1 MDKSKVRVEIKKL
14 TNWSEVLDA
23 ARFTVNK
30 GDLEKEPSEEFKTR
44 ILTAE
49 HSPIRSLIF
58 IVTLYN
64 VPTWVSQHIARH
76 DKFAGHTMREG
87 EADEHF
93 VATQRSDRTGVDRSG
108 LSQEELVDHRILL
121 NAHDLITISKKRLCN
136 CASPET
142 RFVWQKVKEEVAKI
156 EPELASRMVREC
168 VYRGFCPEM
177 NCCGFNKT
185 QDYNDE
191 LFYYRIGAYHG

>member
-1 MDKSKVRVEIKKL
+1 MDNSKVRVEVNKL
-14 TNWSEVLDA
+14 TDWSEVLDA

-30 GDLEKEPSEEFKTR
+30 SDLGKEPSDVFKTK
-44 ILTAE
+44 ITTAE

-58 IVTLYN
+58 EITLYN
-64 VPTWVSQHIARH
+64 IPTWVSQHIARH
-76 DKFAGHTMREG
+76 DAFAGHNVREG
-87 EADEHF
+87 ASDTHY

-121 NAHDLITISKKRLCN
+121 NAQDLITISRKRLCN

-142 RFVWQKVKEEVAKI
+142 RFVWQKVKEEIRKI

-177 NCCGFNKT
+177 KPCGFNRT

-191 LFYYRIGAYHG
+191 LFNYRIGR

>member
-1 MDKSKVRVEIKKL
+1 MDKSKVRVEVKKL

-30 GDLEKEPSEEFKTR
+30 CDLEKEPSSEFKTR

-58 IVTLYN
+58 VITLYN

-87 EADEHF
+87 ESDENF
-93 VATQRSDRTGVDRSG
+93 VATQRSDRTGVDRSE

-121 NAHDLITISKKRLCN
+121 NAQDMINISKKRLCN

-142 RFVWQKVKEEVAKI
+142 RFVWQKVKEEIAKI

-177 NCCGFNKT
+177 KPCGFNRT

-191 LFYYRIGAYHG
+191 LFNYRIGR

>member
-1 MDKSKVRVEIKKL
+1 MDKTKVKVEIKRL

-30 GDLEKEPSEEFKTR
+30 CDLEKEPSEQFKTR

-58 IVTLYN
+58 MVTLYN

-177 NCCGFNKT
+177 KGCGFNST
-185 QDYNDE
+185 QNYNDE
-191 LFYYRIGAYHG
+191 LFNYRIGR

>member
-1 MDKSKVRVEIKKL
+1 MDKSKVRVEVKKL

-30 GDLEKEPSEEFKTR
+30 CDLEKEPSSEFKTS

-58 IVTLYN
+58 VITLYN

-87 EADEHF
+87 ESDEHF
-93 VATQRSDRTGVDRSG
+93 VATQRSDRTGVDRSE

-121 NAHDLITISKKRLCN
+121 NAQDMVNISKKRLCN

-142 RFVWQKVKEEVAKI
+142 RFVWQKVKEEIAKI

-177 NCCGFNKT
+177 KPCGFNRT

-191 LFYYRIGAYHG
+191 LFNYRIGR

>member
-1 MDKSKVRVEIKKL
+1 MDKTKVKVEVRKL
-14 TNWSEVLDA
+14 TDWNEVLNA

-30 GDLEKEPSEEFKTR
+30 DDIEKEPSDVFKAK

-49 HSPIRSLIF
+49 HSPIRYLIF
-58 IVTLYN
+58 ELTLYN

-87 EADEHF
+87 EGDENF
-93 VATQRSDRTGVDRSG
+93 VATQRTDRTGVDRSE

-121 NAHDLITISKKRLCN
+121 NAQDLINISRKRLCN

-142 RFVWQKVKEEVAKI
+142 RFVWGKVKEEIEKI
-156 EPELASRMVREC
+156 EPELASKMVREC

-177 NCCGFNKT
+177 ECCGFVNTDKFE
-185 QDYNDE
+185 DE
-191 LFYYRIGAYHG
+191 LFDYRIIGN

>member
-30 GDLEKEPSEEFKTR
+30 GDLEKEPSEEFKIR

-58 IVTLYN
+58 MVTLYN

-177 NCCGFNKT
+177 VCCGFNKT
-185 QDYNDE
+185 QNYNDE
-191 LFYYRIGAYHG
+191 LFNYRIGI

>member
-1 MDKSKVRVEIKKL
+1 MDKSKVRVDVKKL
-14 TNWSEVLDA
+14 TDWSEVLDA

-30 GDLEKEPSEEFKTR
+30 SDLGKEPSDVFKTK
-44 ILTAE
+44 IITAE

-58 IVTLYN
+58 EITLYN
-64 VPTWVSQHIARH
+64 IPTWVSQHIARH
-76 DKFAGHTMREG
+76 DAFAGHNVREG
-87 EADEHF
+87 ASDTHY

-121 NAHDLITISKKRLCN
+121 NAQDLITISRKRLCN

-142 RFVWQKVKEEVAKI
+142 RFVWQKVKEEIRKI

-177 NCCGFNKT
+177 KPCGFNRT

-191 LFYYRIGAYHG
+191 LFNYRIGR

>member
-1 MDKSKVRVEIKKL
+1 MDKSKVRVEVKKL

-30 GDLEKEPSEEFKTR
+30 CDLEKEPSSEFKTH

-58 IVTLYN
+58 VITLYN

-87 EADEHF
+87 ESDENF
-93 VATQRSDRTGVDRSG
+93 VATQRSDRTGVDRSE

-121 NAHDLITISKKRLCN
+121 NAQDMINISKKRFCN

-142 RFVWQKVKEEVAKI
+142 RFVWQKVKEEIAKI

-177 NCCGFNKT
+177 KPCGFNRT

-191 LFYYRIGAYHG
+191 LFNYRIGR

>member
-1 MDKSKVRVEIKKL
+1 MDKTKVKVEIKRL

-30 GDLEKEPSEEFKTR
+30 CDLEKEPSEQFKTR

-58 IVTLYN
+58 MVTLYN

-185 QDYNDE
+185 QEYNDE

>member
-1 MDKSKVRVEIKKL
+1 MDKSKVRVEIKRL

-30 GDLEKEPSEEFKTR
+30 CDLEKEPSEEFKTR

-58 IVTLYN
+58 MVTLYN

>member
-1 MDKSKVRVEIKKL
+1 MDKSKVRVDVKKL
-14 TNWSEVLDA
+14 TDWSEVLDA

-30 GDLEKEPSEEFKTR
+30 SDLGKEPSDVFKTK
-44 ILTAE
+44 IITAE

-58 IVTLYN
+58 EITLYN
-64 VPTWVSQHIARH
+64 IPTWVSQHIARH
-76 DKFAGHTMREG
+76 DAFAGHNVREG
-87 EADEHF
+87 ASDTHY

-108 LSQEELVDHRILL
+108 LSQEESVDHRILL
-121 NAHDLITISKKRLCN
+121 NAQDLITISRKRLCN

-142 RFVWQKVKEEVAKI
+142 RFVWQKVKEEIRKI

-177 NCCGFNKT
+177 KPCGFNRT

-191 LFYYRIGAYHG
+191 LFNYRIGR